1 MRQTST
7 VLRRESLLIGVIS
20 DTHGL
25 MRPEALAALAG
36 CHHILHAG
44 DVGDEQVLD
53 ALRACAPVTAVRGN
67 TDTGAF
73 GLRLPES
80 ALARFADVSV
90 FLIHDVLRLRLDP
103 QEDDIDVVVCGHS
116 HAALNETVSG
126 VLRFNPGSAGPRRF
140 DRPVTVGRL
149 RIDGRR
155 VSGEIV
161 ALRPRRS

>member
-1 MRQTST
+1 MSRP
-7 VLRRESLLIGVIS
+7 ESLLIGVIS

-25 MRPEALAALAG
+25 VRPEALSALAD
-36 CHHILHAG
+36 CDHILHAG

-53 ALRACAPVTAVRGN
+53 ALRGCAPVTAVRGN
-67 TDTGAF
+67 TDTGTC

-80 ALARFADVSV
+80 ALVHFADVTV
-90 FLIHDVLRLRLDP
+90 FLIHDVLRLRLVP
-103 QEDDIDVVVCGHS
+103 ETEGIDVLVCGHS

-149 RIDGRR
+149 RIRGRR
-155 VSGEIV
+155 VAGEIV
-161 ALRPRRS
+161 KLRAR